1 MNSLTFQPIFSGTM
15 MFVIAAIAMLML
27 FIGPSFATIEFR
39 QRMTLTLL
47 RLGVLGLAFVA
58 LLRPGCVDKIE
69 QNQAGVLIIAADIS
83 RSMDLPHI
91 EDNSTRWDAVKQTI
105 TANQSRFD
113 QLAEKQIEVKFYLF
127 DSELSQLES
136 EDGVFQLPESPT
148 GSETD
153 IGTSVFEAL
162 LGVRDRRLLAM
173 VLMSDGVQNVLDPEI
188 EMVDAVD
195 ALNDMEA
202 ALIAVPFGTVGDSGQ
217 LADVAITS
225 FAEQMV
231 VNKNSDLNARATM
244 VARGYA
250 NQDIK
255 VDLVIS
261 DGATEQIVA
270 SELVRPSGA
279 YEEMNV
285 RLKYRPTEPGEYR
298 ISVRAVPMI
307 GEVAVRN
314 NSLDGFLTVR
324 DKGMR
329 VLLLTGSL
337 GWEQRALRDSLPAL
351 DFVDMQFRPLFTPP
365 PETRN
370 KLWPVR
376 DLTEEFSDETR
387 YDVFILCNVDSR
399 ALWNKRDKKGPLAD
413 LAEAVKSGKGL
424 LMVGGTHS
432 FGAGG
437 YAGTPLADVLP
448 VEMKASE
455 TQPFEA
461 DILKELHINRPISLV
476 PSRDHFLT
484 RISDSESS
492 KDAWREL
499 PPLVGANRLVPKK
512 SPTVAVFLESDDEAR
527 YPILISADVGGRVLA
542 FAGDSTWRWRM
553 NDKRKEFDQ
562 FWRQL
567 VLYLAFWDSK
577 NDQNL
582 TIDLTKRRFAANSR
596 VRFGV
601 NVRTAT
607 GEFVPGVDF
616 KAILQQP
623 DGTPEK
629 IAIVPNGEGYRC
641 ELNRDLLGDS
651 GVHRIVIEASKD
663 GQFVGRGERE
673 FVILDRDKEKANP
686 AANPQQMA
694 RLASQTAEFGGV
706 AIQPEEL
713 SAILDEYIANP
724 PIKKIEIQRVGVLGN
739 ECGTPVC
746 FLGRSCC
753 YWESNGDYARN
764 GAWSDGEPKDF
775 WATYQMFK

>member
-1 MNSLTFQPIFSGTM
+1 MDSLTFQPIFSGTM
-15 MFVIAAIAMLML
+15 MIVVAAIAGLML
-27 FIGPSFATIEFR
+27 FIGPSFASIEFR

-69 QNQAGVLIIAADIS
+69 QNQAGVLIVAADIS

-91 EDNSTRWDAVKQTI
+91 KDNSTRWDAVKQTI
-105 TANQSRFD
+105 TTNQSRFD

-127 DSELSQLES
+127 DSELTQLET
-136 EDGVFQLPESPT
+136 EGNVFELPENPT

-153 IGTSVFEAL
+153 IGTSIFEAL
-162 LGVRDRRLLAM
+162 LDVRDRRLLAM
-173 VLMSDGVQNVLDPEI
+173 VLLSDGVQNVLDPEI

-195 ALNDMEA
+195 ALTDMEA
-202 ALIAVPFGTVGDSGQ
+202 PLIAVPLGTVGDSGQ

-231 VNKNSDLNARATM
+231 VNKNSDLNAVATL
-244 VARGYA
+244 VSRGYA

-255 VDLVIS
+255 VNLVIS

-279 YEEMNV
+279 YEEINV

-298 ISVRAVPMI
+298 ISVRAVPMA

-329 VLLLTGSL
+329 VLMLTGSL

-365 PETRN
+365 PETRRR
-370 KLWPVR
+370 LWPVR
-376 DLTEEFSDETR
+376 DLAEEFSDDTR

-399 ALWNKRDKKGPLAD
+399 ALWDKSEKTGPLAD
-413 LAEAVKSGKGL
+413 LADAVRNGKGL
-424 LMVGGTHS
+424 LMIGGTHS

-448 VEMKASE
+448 VEMKVGE

-461 DILKELHINRPISLV
+461 DILKELHINRPIPLV

-484 RISDSESS
+484 RISDAESS

-499 PPLVGANRLVPKK
+499 PPLVGANRLIPKK

-596 VRFGV
+596 IRFGV

-607 GEFVPGVDF
+607 GDFVPGVDF

-623 DGTPEK
+623 DGTQEK
-629 IAIVPNGEGYRC
+629 IAIVPNGESYRC
-641 ELNRDLLGDS
+641 ELNRDLLGNS
-651 GVHRIVIEASKD
+651 GVHRIVVEATKD
-663 GQFVGRGERE
+663 GNFVGRGERE

-713 SAILDEYIANP
+713 SAVLDEYIANP
-724 PIKKIEIQRVGVLGN
+724 PIKKIEIPTSWRFGERLSDASL
-739 ECGTPVC
+739 
-746 FLGRSCC
+746 FLGAFVLLLGIEWGLRKK
-753 YWESNGDYARN
+753 WGLV
-764 GAWSDGEPKDF
+764 
-775 WATYQMFK
+775 

>member
-1 MNSLTFQPIFSGTM
+1 MDSLIFQPIFSGTM
-15 MFVIAAIAMLML
+15 MLIIAVVAVLMM
-27 FIGPSFATIEFR
+27 FIGPSFANIAFR
-39 QRMTLTLL
+39 QRMTLSLL
-47 RLGVLGLAFVA
+47 RLGVIGLAFVA
-58 LLRPGCVDKIE
+58 LLRPGCVQLTE
-69 QNQAGVLIIAADIS
+69 QNQSAVLIVAVDGS

-91 EDNSTRWDAVKQTI
+91 LDNSTRWNTVKKLIST
-105 TANQSRFD
+105 NQDRFD
-113 QLAEKQIEVKFYLF
+113 QLAEKQIEVKFYQF
-127 DSELSQLES
+127 DSELSQLET
-136 EDGVFQLPESPT
+136 EDGVVQLPADPT

-153 IGTSVFEAL
+153 IGTSILEAS

-173 VLMSDGVQNVLDPEI
+173 LLLSDGVQNVLDPEI
-188 EMVDAVD
+188 EMVDAVNS
-195 ALNDMEA
+195 LNDIEA
-202 ALIAVPFGTVGDSGQ
+202 PLIAVPFGTAGDSGQ

-231 VNKNSDLNARATM
+231 VNKNSDLNAQATL

-255 VDLVIS
+255 VDLVLS
-261 DGATEQIVA
+261 DGATENIVT
-270 SELVRPSGA
+270 SELVRPRGA

-298 ISVRAVPMI
+298 ISVRAVPMP

-329 VLLLTGSL
+329 VLLLAGSL

-365 PETRN
+365 AATRN
-370 KLWPVR
+370 RQWPVR
-376 DLTEEFSDETR
+376 DLAEEFSDETR
-387 YDVFILCNVDSR
+387 YDVFILCNVDSQ
-399 ALWNKRDKKGPLAD
+399 ALWNKREKTGPMAE
-413 LAEAVKSGKGL
+413 LAEAVRNGKGL
-424 LMVGGTHS
+424 LMIGGTHS

-437 YAGTPLADVLP
+437 YAGTPLADLLP
-448 VEMKASE
+448 VEMKPSE

-461 DILKELHINRPISLV
+461 DILKELHINRPIQLV

-484 RISDSESS
+484 RISETEST
-492 KDAWREL
+492 KDAWRQL

-512 SPTVAVFLESDDEAR
+512 SATVSVFLQSDDDAR

-553 NDKRKEFDQ
+553 SDKRKQFDQ

-582 TIDLTKRRFAANSR
+582 TIDLSKRRFAPNAR
-596 VRFGV
+596 IRFGV

-607 GEFVPGVDF
+607 GDFVPGVDF
-616 KAILQQP
+616 KAILQLPNNTQ
-623 DGTPEK
+623 EK
-629 IAIVPNGEGYRC
+629 IAIVPNGDGYRC
-641 ELNRDLLGDS
+641 ELNRALVGNS
-651 GVHRIVIEASKD
+651 GLHRILIEATKD
-663 GQFVGRGERE
+663 GNFVGRGERE

-694 RLASQTAEFGGV
+694 RLASQTAEFGGKV
-706 AIQPEEL
+706 VQPEQLSEL
-713 SAILDEYIANP
+713 LDQYIENP
-724 PIKKIEIQRVGVLGN
+724 PIKKIEIPSSWRLG
-739 ECGTPVC
+739 EKMSDACL
-746 FLGRSCC
+746 FLGAFVLLLAVEWGLRKK
-753 YWESNGDYARN
+753 WGLV
-764 GAWSDGEPKDF
+764 
-775 WATYQMFK
+775 

>member
-1 MNSLTFQPIFSGTM
+1 MNSLTFQPVFSGTM
-15 MFVIAAIAMLML
+15 MFVVAVIAVLML

-39 QRMTLTLL
+39 QRMTLSLL

-69 QNQAGVLIIAADIS
+69 QNQAGVLIVVADVS

-91 EDNSTRWDAVKQTI
+91 KDNSTRWDALKQTI
-105 TANQSRFD
+105 VANQSQFN
-113 QLAEKQIEVKFYLF
+113 QLTEKEIEVKFYLF
-127 DSELSQLES
+127 DSELAQLES
-136 EDGVFQLPESPT
+136 EDGVIQLPESPT

-153 IGTSVFEAL
+153 IGTSIFEAL
-162 LGVRDRRLLAM
+162 LAVRDRRLLAI
-173 VLMSDGVQNVLDPEI
+173 VLLSDGVQNVLDPEI
-188 EMVDAVD
+188 EMVDAVE

-202 ALIAVPFGTVGDSGQ
+202 PLIAVPFGTVGDSGQ

-231 VNKNSDLNARATM
+231 VNKNSDLNAVATL
-244 VARGYA
+244 VSRGYA

-261 DGATEQIVA
+261 NGTTEQVVA
-270 SELVRPSGA
+270 SEIVRPGGA
-279 YEEMNV
+279 YEEVNV

-298 ISVRAVPMI
+298 ISVRAVPMA
-307 GEVAVRN
+307 GEVAIRN

-329 VLLLTGSL
+329 VLLLAGSL

-365 PETRN
+365 PQTR
-370 KLWPVR
+370 KSLWPVR
-376 DLTEEFSDETR
+376 DLAEEFSDETR
-387 YDVFILCNVDSR
+387 YDVYILCNVDSR
-399 ALWNKRDKKGPLAD
+399 ALWDKKAKTGPLAD

-424 LMVGGTHS
+424 LMIGGTHS

-448 VEMKASE
+448 VEMKAGE

-461 DILKELHINRPISLV
+461 DILKELHINRPIPLV
-476 PSRDHFLT
+476 PTRDHFLT
-484 RISDSESS
+484 RISDTESS
-492 KDAWREL
+492 KEVWRGL

-553 NDKRKEFDQ
+553 NEKRREFDQ

-567 VLYLAFWDSK
+567 ILYLAFWDSK

-607 GEFVPGVDF
+607 GDFVPGVDF

-623 DGTPEK
+623 DGTQEK

-641 ELNRDLLGDS
+641 ELDRDLLGDP
-651 GVHRIVIEASKD
+651 GVHRILIDASKD
-663 GQFVGRGERE
+663 GEFVGRGERE

-694 RLASQTAEFGGV
+694 RLASQTAEFGGTSV
-706 AIQPEEL
+706 QPEEL
-713 SAILDEYIANP
+713 STVLDEFIANP
-724 PIKKIEIQRVGVLGN
+724 PIKKIEIPTSRRFGESMFDASFFLVGFVLL
-739 ECGTPVC
+739 
-746 FLGRSCC
+746 LGFEWGLRKK
-753 YWESNGDYARN
+753 WGLV
-764 GAWSDGEPKDF
+764 
-775 WATYQMFK
+775 

>member
-1 MNSLTFQPIFSGTM
+1 MASLTFQPIFSGTM
-15 MFVIAAIAMLML
+15 MFVVAVIAVLML
-27 FIGPSFATIEFR
+27 FIGPSFANIEFR

-47 RLGVLGLAFVA
+47 RLGVLGLAFVT
-58 LLRPGCVDKIE
+58 LLRPGCADKIE
-69 QNQAGVLIIAADIS
+69 QNQAGVILVLADIS

-91 EDNSTRWDAVKQTI
+91 KDNSTRWDAVKQTI
-105 TANQSRFD
+105 IANQSRFD
-113 QLAEKQIEVKFYLF
+113 QLAEKLIEVKFYKF
-127 DSELSQLES
+127 DSELSPLET
-136 EDGVFQLPESPT
+136 EGGVLQLPESPT

-153 IGTSVFEAL
+153 IGTSIFEPL
-162 LGVRDRRLLAM
+162 LAVRDRRLLAM
-173 VLMSDGVQNVLDPEI
+173 VLLSDGVQNVLDPEV
-188 EMVDAVD
+188 EMGDAVD
-195 ALNDMEA
+195 VLNEMEA

-225 FAEQMV
+225 FPEQMV
-231 VNKNSDLNARATM
+231 VNKNSDLNAIATL
-244 VARGYA
+244 VSRGYA

-255 VDLVIS
+255 VELVIS
-261 DGATEQIVA
+261 DGATEQVVA
-270 SELVRPSGA
+270 SDLVRPSGA
-279 YEEMNV
+279 YEEINF
-285 RLKYRPTEPGEYR
+285 RLKYRPTEPGEFR
-298 ISVRAVPMI
+298 ISVRAVPMA

-329 VLLLTGSL
+329 VLLLAGSL

-351 DFVDMQFRPLFTPP
+351 DFVDLQFRPLFTPP
-365 PETRN
+365 PETR
-370 KLWPVR
+370 KRLWPLR
-376 DLTEEFSDETR
+376 DLVEEFSDETR
-387 YDVFILCNVDSR
+387 YDVYILCNVDSR
-399 ALWNKRDKKGPLAD
+399 ALWDKRKKTGPLAD
-413 LAEAVKSGKGL
+413 LAEAVKGGKGL
-424 LMVGGTHS
+424 LMIGGTHS

-461 DILKELHINRPISLV
+461 DILKELHINRPIPLV
-476 PSRDHFLT
+476 PSQNHFLT
-484 RISDSESS
+484 RISDTESS
-492 KDAWREL
+492 KEAWRAL
-499 PPLVGANRLVPKK
+499 PPLVGANRLIPKK

-527 YPILISADVGGRVLA
+527 YPILISTDVGGRVLA

-582 TIDLTKRRFAANSR
+582 TIDLAKRRFAANSR

-607 GEFVPGVDF
+607 GDFVPGVDF
-616 KAILQQP
+616 QAILQQP
-623 DGTPEK
+623 GGASEK
-629 IAIVPNGEGYRC
+629 ISIVPNGEGYRC
-641 ELNRDLLGDS
+641 EINRDLLGNS
-651 GVHRIVIEASKD
+651 GVHRIVIEAKKD

-694 RLASQTAEFGGV
+694 RLAGQTAEYGGAAV
-706 AIQPEEL
+706 QPEEL
-713 SAILDEYIANP
+713 AAVLDEFIANP
-724 PIKKIEIQRVGVLGN
+724 PIKKIEIPTSYRFGERMYDASFFLVAFVVL
-739 ECGTPVC
+739 
-746 FLGRSCC
+746 LGIEWGLRKK
-753 YWESNGDYARN
+753 WGLV
-764 GAWSDGEPKDF
+764 
-775 WATYQMFK
+775 

>member
-1 MNSLTFQPIFSGTM
+1 MHSLTFQPIFSGTM
-15 MFVIAAIAMLML
+15 MFIVAAVAVLML
-27 FIGPSFATIEFR
+27 LIGPSFANIEFR
-39 QRMTLTLL
+39 QRMTLSLL
-47 RLGVLGLAFVA
+47 RLGVLALAFVA

-69 QNQAGVLIIAADIS
+69 QNQAGVCLFLLDFS

-91 EDNSTRWDAVKQTI
+91 EDNSTRWDAVKKTI
-105 TANQSRFD
+105 AANQSRFD
-113 QLAEKQIEVKFYLF
+113 QLAEKQIEVKFHLF
-127 DSELSQLES
+127 DSELAQLDTKS
-136 EDGVFQLPESPT
+136 GSVKLPDSPD

-153 IGTSVFEAL
+153 IGTSIFEAL
-162 LGVRDRRLLAM
+162 LDVRDRRLLAM
-173 VLMSDGVQNVLDPEI
+173 VLFSDGVQNVLDPEV
-188 EMVDAVD
+188 EMVDAVE

-202 ALIAVPFGTVGDSGQ
+202 PFIAVPLGTVGDSGQ

-231 VNKNSDLNARATM
+231 VNKNSDLNAIATL
-244 VARGYA
+244 VSRGYA

-261 DGATEQIVA
+261 NGVTEQIVA

-279 YEEMNV
+279 YEEINV

-298 ISVRAVPMI
+298 ISVRAVPMP
-307 GEVAVRN
+307 GEIAVRN

-329 VLLLTGSL
+329 VLLLAGSL

-365 PETRN
+365 PESR
-370 KLWPVR
+370 KRLWPVR
-376 DLTEEFSDETR
+376 DLAEEFKDETR
-387 YDVFILCNVDSR
+387 YDVYILCNVDSR
-399 ALWNKRDKKGPLAD
+399 ALWNKADKTGPLAD
-413 LAEAVKSGKGL
+413 LAEAVRSGKGL
-424 LMVGGTHS
+424 LMIGGTHS

-437 YAGTPLADVLP
+437 YANTPLADVLP
-448 VEMKASE
+448 VEMKPSE
-455 TQPFEA
+455 TQPFDT
-461 DILKELHINRPISLV
+461 DIRKELHINRPIPLV

-492 KDAWREL
+492 KEAWRGL

-582 TIDLTKRRFAANSR
+582 TIDLTKRRFAPNSR

-607 GEFVPGVDF
+607 GDFVPGVDF

-623 DGTPEK
+623 DGTSEK

-641 ELNRDLLGDS
+641 EIDRKLLGNS
-651 GVHRIVIEASKD
+651 GVHRIVIEATKD
-663 GQFVGRGERE
+663 GDFVGRGERE
-673 FVILDRDKEKANP
+673 FVVLDRDKEKANP
-686 AANPQQMA
+686 AANPQQLA

-713 SAILDEYIANP
+713 SAVLDEFIANP
-724 PIKKIEIQRVGVLGN
+724 PIKKIEIPTSFRFGESMTDASLFLVAFVLL
-739 ECGTPVC
+739 
-746 FLGRSCC
+746 LGIEWGLRKK
-753 YWESNGDYARN
+753 WGLV
-764 GAWSDGEPKDF
+764 
-775 WATYQMFK
+775 

>member
-1 MNSLTFQPIFSGTM
+1 MIIVAL
-15 MFVIAAIAMLML
+15 IAVLML
-27 FIGPSFATIEFR
+27 FIGPSFASIEFR
-39 QRMTLTLL
+39 QRMTLVLL
-47 RLGVLGLAFVA
+47 RLGVLALAFLA
-58 LLRPGCVDKIE
+58 LLRPGCVDNVE
-69 QNQAGVLIIAADIS
+69 QNQAGVCLLLMDIS

-105 TANQSRFD
+105 AANQSRFD
-113 QLAEKQIEVKFYLF
+113 QLTEKQIEVKFYQF
-127 DSELSQLES
+127 DSELSQLEPKS
-136 EDGVFQLPESPT
+136 GRVQLPESPS

-153 IGTSVFEAL
+153 IGTSILDAL

-173 VLMSDGVQNVLDPEI
+173 VLMSDGVQNVLDPEV
-188 EMVDAVD
+188 EMVDAVE

-202 ALIAVPFGTVGDSGQ
+202 PLIAVPFGTVGDSGQ

-231 VNKNSDLNARATM
+231 VNKNSDLNALATL
-244 VARGYA
+244 VSRGYA

-261 DGATEQIVA
+261 DGVTEQIVA

-298 ISVRAVPMI
+298 ISVRAVPMP
-307 GEVAVRN
+307 GEIAVRN

-329 VLLLTGSL
+329 VLLLAGSL

-365 PETRN
+365 ADTRDQ
-370 KLWPVR
+370 LWPVR
-376 DLTEEFSDETR
+376 DLADEFSDETR
-387 YDVFILCNVDSR
+387 YDVYILCNVDSR
-399 ALWNKRDKKGPLAD
+399 ALWNKRDKTGPLAD

-424 LMVGGTHS
+424 LMIGGTHS

-437 YAGTPLADVLP
+437 YADTPLADVLP

-455 TQPFEA
+455 TQPFDA
-461 DILKELHINRPISLV
+461 DILKELHINRPIPLV

-492 KDAWREL
+492 KEAWRAL

-512 SPTVAVFLESDDEAR
+512 SPTVAVFLQSDDAAR
-527 YPILISADVGGRVLA
+527 HPILISADVGGRVLA

-553 NDKRKEFDQ
+553 NDKRREFDQ

-567 VLYLAFWDSK
+567 ILYLAFWDSK

-582 TIDLTKRRFAANSR
+582 TIELTKRRFAPNSR

-607 GEFVPGVDF
+607 GDFVPGVDF

-623 DGTPEK
+623 DGTQEK

-641 ELNRDLLGDS
+641 ELNRDLMGNS
-651 GVHRIVIEASKD
+651 GVHRIVIEATKD
-663 GQFVGRGERE
+663 GEFVGRGERE
-673 FVILDRDKEKANP
+673 FVVLDRDKEKANP

-694 RLASQTAEFGGV
+694 RLASQTAEFGGA
-706 AIQPEEL
+706 AIQPDQL
-713 SAILDEYIANP
+713 SAVLDEYIANP
-724 PIKKIEIQRVGVLGN
+724 PIKKIEIPTSYRFGESMTGASL
-739 ECGTPVC
+739 
-746 FLGRSCC
+746 FLGAFVLLLGIEWGLRKK
-753 YWESNGDYARN
+753 WGLV
-764 GAWSDGEPKDF
+764 
-775 WATYQMFK
+775 

>member
-1 MNSLTFQPIFSGTM
+1 MNSLTFAPIFSVTM
-15 MFVIAAIAMLML
+15 MIVVGAMAILML
-27 FIGPSFATIEFR
+27 FIGPSFASLEFR
-39 QRMTLTLL
+39 QRITLSLL

-69 QNQAGVLIIAADIS
+69 QNQAGVLIVAADIS

-105 TANQSRFD
+105 TANRSRFD
-113 QLAEKQIEVKFYLF
+113 ELAEKQIEVKFYAF
-127 DSELSQLES
+127 DSELAQIATEN
-136 EDGVFQLPESPT
+136 GVIQLPKSPT

-153 IGTSVFEAL
+153 IGTSIFEAL

-173 VLMSDGVQNVLDPEI
+173 VLLSDGVQNVLDPEI
-188 EMVDAVD
+188 EMVDAVE

-202 ALIAVPFGTVGDSGQ
+202 PLIAIPFGTVGDSGQ

-231 VNKNSDLNARATM
+231 VNKNSDLNALATL
-244 VARGYA
+244 VSRGYA

-261 DGATEQIVA
+261 DGVTEEIVA
-270 SELVRPSGA
+270 SELARPSSA
-279 YEEMNV
+279 YEVMNV

-298 ISVRAVPMI
+298 ISVRAVPMA
-307 GEVAVRN
+307 GEIAVRN

-329 VLLLTGSL
+329 VLLLAGSL

-351 DFVDMQFRPLFTPP
+351 DFVDMNFRPLFTPP
-365 PETRN
+365 PERRK

-376 DLTEEFSDETR
+376 DLAEEFSDDTR
-387 YDVFILCNVDSR
+387 YDVYILCNVDSR
-399 ALWNKRDKKGPLAD
+399 ALWNKSNKTGPLAD
-413 LAEAVKSGKGL
+413 LAEAVKGGKGL
-424 LMVGGTHS
+424 LMIGGTHS

-448 VEMKASE
+448 VEMKTSE

-461 DILKELHINRPISLV
+461 DILKELHINRPIPLV

-484 RISDSESS
+484 RITDSESS
-492 KDAWREL
+492 KEAWRDL
-499 PPLVGANRLVPKK
+499 PPLVGANRLIPKK
-512 SPTVAVFLESDDEAR
+512 SPTVAVFLESDDDAR
-527 YPILISADVGGRVLA
+527 YPILISANVGGRVLA

-553 NDKRKEFDQ
+553 NDKRREFDQ

-567 VLYLAFWDSK
+567 VLYLAGWDSK

-582 TIDLTKRRFAANSR
+582 TIDLTKRRFAPNSR
-596 VRFGV
+596 VQFGV

-607 GEFVPGVDF
+607 GDFVPGVDF

-623 DGTPEK
+623 DGTQEK
-629 IAIVPNGEGYRC
+629 IAIVPDGEGYKC
-641 ELNRDLLGDS
+641 EMSRELLGNS
-651 GVHRIVIEASKD
+651 GVHRIVIEAEKD
-663 GQFVGRGERE
+663 GEFVGRGERE
-673 FVILDRDKEKANP
+673 FVVLDRDKEKANP
-686 AANPQQMA
+686 AANPQQMD

-706 AIQPEEL
+706 SIQPEEL
-713 SAILDEYIANP
+713 SAILDEFIANP
-724 PIKKIEIQRVGVLGN
+724 PIKKIEIPTSFRFGESMSDASL
-739 ECGTPVC
+739 
-746 FLGRSCC
+746 FLGAFVLLLGVEWGLRKK
-753 YWESNGDYARN
+753 WGLV
-764 GAWSDGEPKDF
+764 
-775 WATYQMFK
+775 

>member
-1 MNSLTFQPIFSGTM
+1 MTSLTFQPIFSGTM
-15 MFVIAAIAMLML
+15 MMIVAVVAVLML

-47 RLGVLGLAFVA
+47 RLGAIGLAFVT

-69 QNQAGVLIIAADIS
+69 QNQAGVLIVAADIS

-91 EDNSTRWDAVKQTI
+91 EDNSTRWDALKKTI
-105 TANQSRFD
+105 AANQSRFD
-113 QLAEKQIEVKFYLF
+113 QLTEKEIEVKFYLF
-127 DSELSQLES
+127 DSEVVQLES
-136 EDGVFQLPESPT
+136 DKGVFRLPEDPT

-153 IGTSVFEAL
+153 IGTSIFEPL

-173 VLMSDGVQNVLDPEI
+173 VLLSDGVQNVLDPEI
-188 EMVDAVD
+188 EMVDAVE

-202 ALIAVPFGTVGDSGQ
+202 PMIAVPFGTVGDSGQ

-231 VNKNSDLNARATM
+231 VNKNSDLNARATL

-255 VDLVIS
+255 VELVIS
-261 DGATEQIVA
+261 DGATEQVVT
-270 SELVRPSGA
+270 SEIVRPSGA

-298 ISVRAVPMI
+298 ISVRAVPMP
-307 GEVAVRN
+307 GEVAIRN

-329 VLLLTGSL
+329 VLLLAGSL

-365 PETRN
+365 PETR
-370 KLWPVR
+370 KRLWPVR
-376 DLTEEFSDETR
+376 DLAEEFSDETR
-387 YDVFILCNVDSR
+387 YDVIILCNVDSR
-399 ALWNKRDKKGPLAD
+399 ALWNKRNKTGPLAD
-413 LAEAVKSGKGL
+413 LAEAVKGGKGL
-424 LMVGGTHS
+424 LMIGGTHS
-432 FGAGG
+432 FGPGG

-448 VEMKASE
+448 VEMKESE

-476 PSRDHFLT
+476 PTQNHFLT
-484 RISDSESS
+484 RISDTESS
-492 KDAWREL
+492 KEAWRAL

-527 YPILISADVGGRVLA
+527 YPILISTDVGGRVLA

-553 NDKRKEFDQ
+553 NDKRREFDQ

-582 TIDLTKRRFAANSR
+582 TIDLSKRRFAANSR
-596 VRFGV
+596 IRFGV

-623 DGTPEK
+623 DGTQEK
-629 IAIVPNGEGYRC
+629 IAIVPNGEEYRC
-641 ELNRDLLGDS
+641 ELNRDLLGNS
-651 GVHRIVIEASKD
+651 GVHRIVVEATKD
-663 GQFVGRGERE
+663 GEFVGRGERE

-686 AANPQQMA
+686 AANPQQLA

-713 SAILDEYIANP
+713 AAILDEFIANP
-724 PIKKIEIQRVGVLGN
+724 PIKKIEIPTSWRLG
-739 ECGTPVC
+739 ERMSDASF
-746 FLGRSCC
+746 FLGTFVLLLGIEWGLRKK
-753 YWESNGDYARN
+753 WGLV
-764 GAWSDGEPKDF
+764 
-775 WATYQMFK
+775 

>member
-1 MNSLTFQPIFSGTM
+1 MDSLTFQPIFSATM
-15 MFVIAAIAMLML
+15 MFVIAAIAVLML
-27 FIGPSFATIEFR
+27 FIGPSFAKIEFR
-39 QRMTLTLL
+39 QRMTLSLL
-47 RLGVLGLAFVA
+47 RLGVLSMAFLA

-69 QNQAGVLIIAADIS
+69 QNQAGVLIVAMDVS
-83 RSMDLPHI
+83 RSMELPHI
-91 EDNSTRWDAVKQTI
+91 LDNSTRWGIVKQI
-105 TANQSRFD
+105 IAANQSRFD
-113 QLAEKQIEVKFYLF
+113 QLSEKQIEVKFFQF
-127 DSELSQLES
+127 DSELLQLETK
-136 EDGVFQLPESPT
+136 DGVVQLPDSPI

-153 IGTSVFEAL
+153 IGTSILEAL
-162 LGVRDRRLLAM
+162 LDVRDRRLLGM
-173 VLMSDGVQNVLDPEI
+173 VLISDGVQNVLDPEI
-188 EMVDAVD
+188 EMVDAVN
-195 ALNDMEA
+195 ALKDMEA
-202 ALIAVPFGTVGDSGQ
+202 ALIAMPLGTAGDSGQ

-231 VNKNSDLNARATM
+231 VNKNSDLNALATV

-250 NQDIK
+250 NQDVKI
-255 VDLVIS
+255 DLVVS
-261 DGATEQIVA
+261 DGVTEKTVA

-279 YEEMNV
+279 YETMNV

-298 ISVRAVPMI
+298 ISVRAVPMAD
-307 GEVAVRN
+307 EVAIRN

-329 VLLLTGSL
+329 VLMLTGSL

-365 PETRN
+365 VQTRN
-370 KLWPVR
+370 RQWPVR
-376 DLTEEFSDETR
+376 DLAEDFTDETR

-399 ALWNKRDKKGPLAD
+399 ALWNKREKSGPLAD
-413 LAEAVKSGKGL
+413 LADAVRNGKGL
-424 LMVGGTHS
+424 LMIGGTHS

-448 VEMKASE
+448 VEMKANE

-461 DILKELHINRPISLV
+461 DILKELHINRPIQLV

-484 RISDSESS
+484 RISETEST
-492 KDAWREL
+492 KEAWRDL

-512 SPTVAVFLESDDEAR
+512 SATVSVFLQSDDETR
-527 YPILISADVGGRVLA
+527 HPMLISADVGGRVLA

-553 NDKRKEFDQ
+553 NGKRKEFDQ

-567 VLYLAFWDSK
+567 ILYLAFWDSK

-582 TIDLTKRRFAANSR
+582 TIDLTKRRFPPNAR

-607 GEFVPGVDF
+607 GDFVPGVEF

-623 DGTPEK
+623 DGTQEK

-641 ELNRDLLGDS
+641 ELNRDLLGNS
-651 GVHRIVIEASKD
+651 GVHRIVIEATKD
-663 GQFVGRGERE
+663 GDFVGRGERE
-673 FVILDRDKEKANP
+673 FVILDQDKEKANP
-686 AANPQQMA
+686 AANPQQMK

-706 AIQPEEL
+706 AIEPDQL
-713 SAILDEYIANP
+713 SALLDEYIANP
-724 PIKKIEIQRVGVLGN
+724 PMKKIEIPTSWRLG
-739 ECGTPVC
+739 EKMLDGSL
-746 FLGRSCC
+746 FLGGFVLLLAVEWGLRKK
-753 YWESNGDYARN
+753 WGLV
-764 GAWSDGEPKDF
+764 
-775 WATYQMFK
+775 